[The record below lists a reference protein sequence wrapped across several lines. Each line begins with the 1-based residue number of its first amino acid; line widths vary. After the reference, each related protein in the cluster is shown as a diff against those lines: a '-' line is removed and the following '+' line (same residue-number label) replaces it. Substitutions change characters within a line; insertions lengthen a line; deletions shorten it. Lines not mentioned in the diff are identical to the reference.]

1 VSEPNW
7 RTSADPRNAIAIGR
21 HVNVACVAADASR
34 QRNADPIPIRPKEVD
49 MGRISHLARFGT
61 LAVLFALAAL
71 VAVVAPAAVST
82 AGPVD
87 LDVTNG
93 DGSCTC

>member
-1 VSEPNW
+1 
-7 RTSADPRNAIAIGR
+7 
-21 HVNVACVAADASR
+21 
-34 QRNADPIPIRPKEVD
+34 